1 MSDYLFV
8 QSQDPFTEARARAQY
23 SLATQLAEAGHNV
36 RMLLVQNGVSPARAG
51 SRCTAFEALSAG
63 PVKLLAET
71 LSLTQREIGAE
82 QLKPG
87 VQPGEL
93 EIVVDALLAGHKVIW
108 N

>member
-8 QSQDPFTEARARAQY
+8 QSQEPFTEARARAQY
-23 SLATQLAEAGHNV
+23 NLATRLAEAGHNV
-36 RMLLVQNGVSPARAG
+36 HMLLVQNGVIPARNGA
-51 SRCTAFEALSAG
+51 RCTAFDALLIS

-71 LSLTQREIGAE
+71 LSLAQREIGTE
-82 QLKPG
+82 QLKSG

-93 EIVVDALLAGHKVIW
+93 EVVVDALLAGHKVIW